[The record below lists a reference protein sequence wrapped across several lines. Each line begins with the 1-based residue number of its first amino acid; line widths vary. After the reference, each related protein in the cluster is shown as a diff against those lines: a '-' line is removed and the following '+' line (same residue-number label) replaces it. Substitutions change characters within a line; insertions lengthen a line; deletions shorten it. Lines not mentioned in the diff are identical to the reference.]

1 MTWNDFKKMA
11 GMAALEYVKEG
22 MIIGVGTGS
31 TVSYFIDGLKYKK
44 NIIRGAVSSSI
55 SSTNKLRKIGISII
69 DSNDVDYVDIYV
81 DGVDE
86 FNKNLMM
93 IKGGGAALTREKVIA
108 GMAKKFIAI
117 ADESKKVSILGKSSL
132 PVEVIPMAKSYVI
145 RELKKLGGIPRHRKH
160 VVTDNGNIIVD
171 VYHLKIFNPTL
182 LEDKINSIA
191 GVITV
196 GLFANRPADIV
207 LLATHRGI
215 ERFIYDEY
223 KS

>member
-11 GMAALEYVKEG
+11 GMAALEYIEKDMV
-22 MIIGVGTGS
+22 IGVGTGS
-31 TVSYFIDGLKYKK
+31 TVSYFIDGLKRKK
-44 NIIRGAVSSSI
+44 NIIRGAVSSST
-55 SSTNKLRKIGISII
+55 SSTNKLKEIGVSII

-86 FNKNLMM
+86 FNNNLMM

-108 GMAKKFIAI
+108 AMAKKFIAI
-117 ADESKKVSILGKSSL
+117 ADESKKVTILGKSSL

-145 RELKKLGGIPRHRKH
+145 RELKKLGGIPKHRKH
-160 VVTDNGNIIVD
+160 VITDNGNIIVD
-171 VYHLKIFNPTL
+171 VYRLKIFNPTH
-182 LEDKINSIA
+182 LEDQINSIA

-207 LLATHRGI
+207 LLATHQGI
-215 ERFIYDEY
+215 KRFFCEDN
-223 KS
+223 